1 MRNVFPEY
9 KSDVILGNGELQLDP
24 MSYNVFYK
32 KREIN
37 LSPRE
42 FEVLYLLAQRP
53 NWVIPKKN
61 IVFCQA
67 LFPKKSVGIPF
78 FQQGIFPVSSGH
90 YVSLRMRA
98 CSIR

>member
-53 NWVIPKKN
+53 N
-61 IVFCQA
+61 
-67 LFPKKSVGIPF
+67 
-78 FQQGIFPVSSGH
+78 
-90 YVSLRMRA
+90 
-98 CSIR
+98 

>member
-37 LSPRE
+37 LITAR
-42 FEVLYLLAQRP
+42 
-53 NWVIPKKN
+53 I
-61 IVFCQA
+61 
-67 LFPKKSVGIPF
+67 
-78 FQQGIFPVSSGH
+78 
-90 YVSLRMRA
+90 
-98 CSIR
+98 

>member
-42 FEVLYLLAQRP
+42 FEVRGRVLFLLPEYRR
-53 NWVIPKKN
+53 
-61 IVFCQA
+61 
-67 LFPKKSVGIPF
+67 KSN
-78 FQQGIFPVSSGH
+78 
-90 YVSLRMRA
+90 L
-98 CSIR
+98 IREYRKDQ

>member
-42 FEVLYLLAQRP
+42 FESSVSFSPKTKLGYPKEEYLL
-53 NWVIPKKN
+53 
-61 IVFCQA
+61 FG
-67 LFPKKSVGIPF
+67 LGE
-78 FQQGIFPVSSGH
+78 
-90 YVSLRMRA
+90 
-98 CSIR
+98 